1 MEYKFHSQ
9 IEPFRDEDVQRVYHD
24 PNSMEFNSHPNSTEF
39 NFIFSLL
46 DVKIITKLKHFYF
59 FEENHNKI
67 FMNTKLVKVLHFP
80 ENESCN

>member
-9 IEPFRDEDVQRVYHD
+9 IEPIRDEDVQLVYHD
-24 PNSMEFNSHPNSTEF
+24 PNSTEF
-39 NFIFSLL
+39 NFIFSLS

-59 FEENHNKI
+59 FEANHNKV
-67 FMNTKLVKVLHFP
+67 FMNTGLVKVLHFP